1 MSKRNFEGLTAKGTK
16 NKKTRDSFNPEW
28 LKLKVTTDTPD
39 LKGAQVELSSIYEY
53 SYENGL
59 KCKICAAGS
68 HFKTNTS
75 NEYATGKRWEAWKLD
90 YCKRHL
96 LSRIH
101 AENIQILYNQKH
113 GISVKSLLT
122 EKPVDRKARLDHAKR
137 LQTDEKQICILMD
150 NVLLA
155 INMNASMHSVQTIH
169 DRMGKYV
176 SLPDS
181 WRSKN
186 YAFEFG
192 AAINEVVADEIF
204 TELRASLFHTLIVDE
219 STDIAVHKVLVLY
232 FKYRSPNSLVYKTVF
247 GGIIQLT
254 ACHAQALEQAIKEF
268 YNKHEINLN
277 CLVMLTSDGASVM
290 LGRRN
295 GLAALLKHS
304 VPHLSEQHCVAHR
317 EDLALS
323 ASWKDNS
330 LMKNI
335 EVLLRT
341 VYTLFSRSSVKTA
354 ALAELASVNEVD
366 VVSFRPIH
374 EVRWLS
380 RHFAVSAFVRNID
393 ALVLFCEEQINECV
407 DPICTYVLRRI
418 QDPQYLLALYTLNDV
433 LHELA
438 NLTKVL
444 QRSVLSPIEAHQLC
458 VSKVRKLEAQYL
470 GDNTFWND
478 KAKQILT
485 ENEGIDRRQITRFI
499 RSVCDHLYARFPSDE
514 LKCWSA
520 FDPTALKNCTFDFG
534 VADVKKLCMQYKVL
548 INATNDNLITQQ
560 YNDFKFLMSEKLI
573 SGTITSLTE
582 IADITIN
589 DEQF

>member
-1 MSKRNFEGLTAKGTK
+1 MKR
-16 NKKTRDSFNPEW
+16 
-28 LKLKVTTDTPD
+28 
-39 LKGAQVELSSIYEY
+39 
-53 SYENGL
+53 
-59 KCKICAAGS
+59 
-68 HFKTNTS
+68 
-75 NEYATGKRWEAWKLD
+75 
-90 YCKRHL
+90 
-96 LSRIH
+96 
-101 AENIQILYNQKH
+101 
-113 GISVKSLLT
+113 LLT
-122 EKPVDRKARLDHAKR
+122 EKLADRKARLDHAKR
-137 LQTDEKQICILMD
+137 QQTDEEQICILMD

-155 INMNASMHSVQTIH
+155 INMNTSMLSVQTIH
-169 DRMGKYV
+169 DHIGKFV

-186 YAFEFG
+186 YTFEFV

-254 ACHAQALEQAIKEF
+254 ACHAQALEQAVKEF
-268 YNKHEINLN
+268 YNEHEIDLN
-277 CLVMLTSDGASVM
+277 RLVMLTSDGASVM

-295 GLAALLKHS
+295 GLAALLKRS

-330 LMKNI
+330 SLKKLD
-335 EVLLRT
+335 VLLRT
-341 VYTLFSRSSVKTA
+341 VYTLFSRSSVETA

-366 VVSFRPIH
+366 VLSFRPIQ

-393 ALVLFCEEQINECV
+393 ALVLFCEEQINECS
-407 DPICTYVLRRI
+407 DPICTYVLRCI
-418 QDPQYLLALYTLNDV
+418 QDPQYLLGLYTLNDV

-438 NLTKVL
+438 NLSKVL
-444 QRSVLSPIEAHQLC
+444 QRSALSPIEAHQLC

-470 GDNTFWND
+470 GYNTFWND

-485 ENEGIDRRQITRFI
+485 ENEDIDTRQITRFI
-499 RSVCDHLYARFPSDE
+499 RSVCDHLHARFPSDE
-514 LKCWSA
+514 LECWSA

-534 VADVKKLCMQYKVL
+534 VAEVKKLCMKYKDL
-548 INATNDNLITQQ
+548 INATNDNLIIQQ

-573 SGTITSLTE
+573 SGTITSLPE

-589 DEQF
+589 DEQFNLLLMLVDICCTFQASSADCERGFSLMNNIKVRSRNRLSNTHLDHLMRIKSSSNAGRTVDLHKAYTMWKEQKVRREKI